1 MVPRCLLESGAQPSF
16 GSNAVVVVGPGEE
29 FAEAAAFAPQK
40 KKETRRAGRLGLGT
54 KECFH
59 APAQVRTLPRSQA
72 IAPRRFPIIP
82 KHAHHRSVSSLPRV

>member
-1 MVPRCLLESGAQPSF
+1 MESGAQPAF

-40 KKETRRAGRLGLGT
+40 KEETRRAGGLGLGT

-59 APAQVRTLPRSQA
+59 APAQVGALPGPQA
-72 IAPRRFPIIP
+72 IAPRRFPVIP
-82 KHAHHRSVSSLPRV
+82 KHTYHRSVISLPRA